1 MELTYSADRSDYQDD
16 VYRVRAL
23 HTRDDFFLVENRQT
37 GAGWNMALADS
48 VHDGLL
54 VWHVLETR
62 LLGEVEGIDPFY
74 DLIDLVE
81 ADNLSDLSTYD
92 GDPFPGSTGGTELS
106 DFTSPNSRLWM
117 GPNFD
122 PNMPGDNSSVR
133 VSNIRGSGSKVM
145 ADLSPYWAGTIEMD
159 DSWSGSVRV
168 GGDLTIGPDVTLTIT
183 SGTEVRF
190 LADSESRSELIVLGT
205 LNASAGNITF
215 RSSNDADD
223 ASNDDWYGIRVAA
236 TGVAD
241 LSGATIRDGSRCL
254 ESEDGGTLA
263 LTNTTL
269 TNCGVTVGLVG
280 APPQVGRGLT
290 AVLDDPDGGTLER
303 AFFQWHWRGSD
314 TDPWATLTPS
324 SRLVR
329 YPALGTYTPLGRD
342 MGRQLRVMVRYRARD
357 SKGTLYNYAQ
367 SGPTAAVVAGVPGK
381 PGDFSAAAGHEQ
393 MELTWSSAPDHESAL
408 TGYEFRQS
416 ADGGLSWDP
425 DWEAISGSNAQTV
438 SHTVSEGLTNGTR
451 YLFEVRAVNGVG
463 KGVAAQVS
471 ATPGSGPGVPPA
483 PTSGLTASP
492 GATGMDV
499 AWGAVSATPA
509 VTGYRLRSQWAVV
522 GTQAWSSYDTV
533 ATPGATTLRYTHRD
547 AGDVVV
553 KHRLRYQLQAVNDSG
568 AGAWSSA
575 FPARGVVPPPSGPP
589 RLDSMA
595 VDGRSVTMTWQCPSR
610 GWCQPQTGSTVAPM
624 TLEAQEKSGGAAW
637 GSDWEAVTTA
647 ELTSI
652 RHLVSGLD
660 GGSVQQFRTR
670 AVNSE
675 GEPGGVSSAAAVFP
689 LRARGGDGR
698 AALSWDSPGYAGVT
712 WQYRSKAGAGA
723 WTDWQPVPGS
733 GASTTSTT
741 VSSLTNGVGYRLQVR
756 ALSGT
761 QVRGVSFL
769 SSVTPARRLTISGR
783 DSVSFAENG
792 TDTVATYQAL
802 DTLGAAV
809 SPVTWSLEG
818 VDADTLEIDASG
830 RLRFETPP
838 DFEAPGDRAR
848 AATATEAAV
857 AAGDNVYQVR
867 LKARNTSTPPDSTTH
882 DVTVTVTDV
891 NEPGRVTLSPTRPR
905 ANQAL
910 TATLRD
916 PDGVEENP
924 QWVWSRSSQTYG
936 RQAAAGDPLPT
947 LREQTVYPHPV
958 LVGRKVMAKVTY
970 RDRHGAG
977 QRAESA
983 WSDPVIDVP
992 SVPLN
997 LRLTPGHRKV
1007 HLTWEPPLKTHGSA
1021 LTGYGY
1027 RQDGG
1032 GETTK
1037 DTVEVT
1043 TSHTVDGL
1051 TNGTAYTFKV
1061 WAINGAGR
1069 GKGTDFVGPVVPR
1082 PDTVS
1087 FDASSY
1093 VATEDGDTA
1102 TVKVHMPRAPVAA
1115 VTVKVTVRPG
1125 PGTEAGDFETVDLAA
1140 DSTVSF
1146 TASAATDSFRIVARP
1161 DADSDDESVLVGFK
1175 DLPDG
1180 IAPGAHPTATVDL
1193 LDVTLQVVG
1202 PDSVKVEENRR
1213 TVAAYRAT
1221 DPSDAPV
1228 APVTWSLSGDD
1239 APRFRV
1245 DGNTLEFVEESRPDY
1260 EQPVDDGGNN
1270 VYHVDLMAEYGGVYS
1285 STPFSVVV
1293 TVTDVDEPGK
1303 VTMSPS
1309 RPHVGDQATATLT
1322 DPDGVTGPTWSW
1334 RTAESRSRSPST
1346 QSYRYTVPSSAA
1358 GQILRASVSYT
1369 DAHGRQSADTTS
1381 TGPVLSTNRAP
1392 VISGSA
1398 AVTVDE
1404 DSTRVGTYAATDADG
1419 DRVTWSRAGA
1429 DSSAFTIG
1437 STGALRFGAAPDYE
1451 APADA
1456 DGDSVYSVE
1465 VVATDPGKAADTL
1478 AVSVSVRN
1486 VDEPGVVSFSP
1497 NPPKVGQTVTA
1508 TVEDPDGGVRNH
1520 RNWHWSHADAPRG
1533 ARDTFSPTGQYTPT
1547 AQNVD
1552 YRLRVTVTY
1561 DDAHG
1566 SDKSAGGNSGPVPPP
1581 PSCVLTLTASES
1593 SPVSYAEN
1601 GTGAVATYTVT
1612 RSSGCHPTRALSWTL
1627 SGADASAFEAWT
1639 GSGSSQTLEF
1649 NDPPDHETQSSYR
1662 VTAGVTDGSA
1672 STSREVT
1679 VNVTDVNEPPAISG
1693 PASKSVPENTT
1704 EVATYTATDPEDDSV
1719 TWELVTGSGTFR
1731 IGRDS
1736 GVLAFQSA
1744 KDYEALT
1751 SYTYTVKIRAT
1762 DDGSPEEDTTRTVT
1776 VTVTNVNEPGTV
1788 TLDPTAPQ
1796 TCAHTTGTLRD
1807 EDGGINTESSDSP
1820 PGFPYGWQ
1828 WIPQTSSRSPTA
1840 TSTTQSYLPSNSLVG
1855 QTIRVTLQYGDNA
1868 SSRNTATTTSGVV
1881 RANAPRSI
1889 PRFTATGGQ
1898 RRADLAWTA
1907 PNDCGASVTYTY
1919 KYRLSGG
1926 SWTTRTTTSTS
1937 AGITGLAAGAYEFE
1951 LTAGNRAGNSAT
1963 ETATATVTGAP
1974 GTLTLAPDPPST
1986 CAHLEATL
1994 TDADGGIN
2002 TESSDSPPG
2011 FPYGWQWIP
2020 QTSSRSPATTSTTQS
2035 YLPSNSL
2042 VGQTIRV
2049 TVQYGDNASSR
2060 NTATRTTAA
2069 VQVNTPRAIP
2079 GFSATGGRGRVD
2091 LAWTAPNDCGA
2102 SVTYTYKY
2110 RLSGST
2116 TWTTRT
2122 TTSTSAGIT
2131 GLAAGA
2137 YEFELTAGNS
2147 AGTSGTETATAT
2159 VTPVNRPPVV
2169 TGPANPTVPEDTT
2182 PVGTYTGTD
2191 PDGDRLTWTTGS
2203 GFSVSPTSGPSGEST
2218 TLAFDEAPNY
2228 EVDATSQ
2235 STTVTATD
2243 PHGASHSYAVTI
2255 AVGNEDDPGEVTV
2268 TPDSPRVG
2276 ETVNAVLTDEDG
2288 GVRGDPWSWSSEAA
2302 AARGQDGPGDNV
2314 PRVGNTWTAWKGAV
2328 GRHLVASRTYSD
2340 NHGSGKSAS
2349 GRTQGVVRA
2358 NKPKAPP
2365 DFDAVRGDGQ
2375 VRLSWGAADDQGAA
2389 IDYYQWRRNGTTWQS
2404 TGTSRTKTVTGLD
2417 NGTPYDFQV
2426 RAHNSEGFGPPSS
2439 DSATPAGKPDAPGGF
2454 SHGRSSANSV
2464 TVSWDEPEDNGSAIT
2479 TYYWSKRGTFF
2490 WDSETTVT
2498 STEFT
2503 DSSSPNSEQ
2512 HRYRVR
2518 ARNSVGMGPYGYY
2531 TVPAEEQRSARF
2543 KPVAA
2548 FADSTGFGVLTAPNP
2563 FNSQTLIH
2571 LALPEEGEV
2580 TLSVHSLTGQTVAR
2594 LYENT
2599 PLEAGL
2605 HALAWPGVDDRGRPV
2620 GSGIYLYRL
2629 IAGDRIHLGK
2639 LALIR

>member
-1 MELTYSADRSDYQDD
+1 ME
-16 VYRVRAL
+16 
-23 HTRDDFFLVENRQT
+23 
-37 GAGWNMALADS
+37 
-48 VHDGLL
+48 
-54 VWHVLETR
+54 
-62 LLGEVEGIDPFY
+62 
-74 DLIDLVE
+74 
-81 ADNLSDLSTYD
+81 
-92 GDPFPGSTGGTELS
+92 
-106 DFTSPNSRLWM
+106 
-117 GPNFD
+117 
-122 PNMPGDNSSVR
+122 
-133 VSNIRGSGSKVM
+133 
-145 ADLSPYWAGTIEMD
+145 
-159 DSWSGSVRV
+159 
-168 GGDLTIGPDVTLTIT
+168 
-183 SGTEVRF
+183 
-190 LADSESRSELIVLGT
+190 
-205 LNASAGNITF
+205 
-215 RSSNDADD
+215 
-223 ASNDDWYGIRVAA
+223 
-236 TGVAD
+236 
-241 LSGATIRDGSRCL
+241 
-254 ESEDGGTLA
+254 
-263 LTNTTL
+263 
-269 TNCGVTVGLVG
+269 
-280 APPQVGRGLT
+280 
-290 AVLDDPDGGTLER
+290 
-303 AFFQWHWRGSD
+303 
-314 TDPWATLTPS
+314 
-324 SRLVR
+324 
-329 YPALGTYTPLGRD
+329 
-342 MGRQLRVMVRYRARD
+342 
-357 SKGTLYNYAQ
+357 
-367 SGPTAAVVAGVPGK
+367 
-381 PGDFSAAAGHEQ
+381 
-393 MELTWSSAPDHESAL
+393 
-408 TGYEFRQS
+408 
-416 ADGGLSWDP
+416 
-425 DWEAISGSNAQTV
+425 
-438 SHTVSEGLTNGTR
+438 
-451 YLFEVRAVNGVG
+451 
-463 KGVAAQVS
+463 
-471 ATPGSGPGVPPA
+471 
-483 PTSGLTASP
+483 
-492 GATGMDV
+492 
-499 AWGAVSATPA
+499 
-509 VTGYRLRSQWAVV
+509 
-522 GTQAWSSYDTV
+522 
-533 ATPGATTLRYTHRD
+533 
-547 AGDVVV
+547 
-553 KHRLRYQLQAVNDSG
+553 
-568 AGAWSSA
+568 
-575 FPARGVVPPPSGPP
+575 
-589 RLDSMA
+589 
-595 VDGRSVTMTWQCPSR
+595 
-610 GWCQPQTGSTVAPM
+610 
-624 TLEAQEKSGGAAW
+624 
-637 GSDWEAVTTA
+637 
-647 ELTSI
+647 
-652 RHLVSGLD
+652 
-660 GGSVQQFRTR
+660 GGSVSLGHTEIWNTPKP
-670 AVNSE
+670 ALPT
-675 GEPGGVSSAAAVFP
+675 GLAAQTNFDERSV
-689 LRARGGDGR
+689 
-698 AALSWDSPGYAGVT
+698 ALSWDDPLNPSITRWEYQVKQGPADWGDWLRVDPSDWSTTSYTVENLTLGGTYHFKVQAVNWSGTGESEAVEVTLAGPPEPPELTVEEGHEKVFLSWSPGEDNGSAIQRHERRYSTDGGVT
-712 WQYRSKAGAGA
+712 WNPDWTPHSVRRDTLRNLVNDTEYTFQMRARNEVDYSEVAEAKATPRHPIRGPAAVDFAEHSPDTVGTYRFHA
-723 WTDWQPVPGS
+723 PVGLSETP
-733 GASTTSTT
+733 
-741 VSSLTNGVGYRLQVR
+741 YRLR
-756 ALSGT
+756 
-761 QVRGVSFL
+761 VSD
-769 SSVTPARRLTISGR
+769 IE
-783 DSVSFAENG
+783 DSTHFE
-792 TDTVATYQAL
+792 L
-802 DTLGAAV
+802 DGL
-809 SPVTWSLEG
+809 
-818 VDADTLEIDASG
+818 G
-830 RLRFETPP
+830 RLRFRSAP
-838 DFEAPGDRAR
+838 DFEEPRDTGEDNLYVVWLR
-848 AATATEAAV
+848 AAPVSGDGGPLNPRAA
-857 AAGDNVYQVR
+857 
-867 LKARNTSTPPDSTTH
+867 PPPTFTKR
-882 DVTVTVTDV
+882 VEVTVTDV

-1788 TLDPTAPQ
+1788 TLSDSRPYVGDRIWATLTDPDGGITGPTWAWSAEESAARSPPPPTEAVSYYYTVPSSAAGQILGVSVSYSDVHGSGQSADTTSTGTVRQRPCSLTLEGPAEVDYDENGTGPVATYTATASHCPSLSWTLSGADASSFEEWTGSGSSQALEFKTAPDHETKSAYAVTVGVRAGSVSKSRPVTVRVTNVPEAGTITLDPTAPQ

-1807 EDGGINTESSDSP
+1807 EDGGIRTTGTPP
-1820 PGFPYGWQ
+1820 PGFTYGWT
-1828 WIPQTSSRSPTA
+1828 WDPPPVSRRRSEG
-1840 TSTTQSYLPSNSLVG
+1840 TSTTQSYLPPNSAVG
-1855 QTIRVTLQYGDNA
+1855 RTVSVTVGYRDNA
-1868 SSRNTATTTSGVV
+1868 SDRNTVTKTSGTV
-1881 RANAPRSI
+1881 RANAPRAI
-1889 PRFTATGGQ
+1889 PGFTATGG
-1898 RRADLAWTA
+1898 RGRADLAWTA

-1919 KYRLSGG
+1919 KYRLSG
-1926 SWTTRTTTSTS
+1926 SPTWTTDDTTSTS
-1937 AGITGLAAGAYEFE
+1937 
-1951 LTAGNRAGNSAT
+1951 
-1963 ETATATVTGAP
+1963 V
-1974 GTLTLAPDPPST
+1974 
-1986 CAHLEATL
+1986 
-1994 TDADGGIN
+1994 
-2002 TESSDSPPG
+2002 
-2011 FPYGWQWIP
+2011 
-2020 QTSSRSPATTSTTQS
+2020 
-2035 YLPSNSL
+2035 
-2042 VGQTIRV
+2042 
-2049 TVQYGDNASSR
+2049 
-2060 NTATRTTAA
+2060 
-2069 VQVNTPRAIP
+2069 
-2079 GFSATGGRGRVD
+2079 
-2091 LAWTAPNDCGA
+2091 
-2102 SVTYTYKY
+2102 
-2110 RLSGST
+2110 
-2116 TWTTRT
+2116 
-2122 TTSTSAGIT
+2122 GIT

-2147 AGTSGTETATAT
+2147 AGHSGTETATAT
-2159 VTPVNRPPVV
+2159 VTPVNRGPAV
-2169 TGPANPTVPEDTT
+2169 TGPDNPVTVPEGT
-2182 PVGTYTGTD
+2182 PTVGTYTGTD

-2203 GFSVSPTSGPSGEST
+2203 GFSVSPTSGAAGGST

-2228 EVDATSQ
+2228 EVDARSYSVSVQ
-2235 STTVTATD
+2235 ATD

-2276 ETVNAVLTDEDG
+2276 ETVNAVLSDEDG
-2288 GVRGDPWSWSSEAA
+2288 GIRGDPWSWSSAA
-2302 AARGQDGPGDNV
+2302 AASRGEDGPGDNV
-2314 PRVGNTWTAWKGAV
+2314 PRVGDTWTAWKSAV

-2340 NHGSGKSAS
+2340 NHGAGKSAS
-2349 GRTQGVVRA
+2349 GRTQGVVRP

-2365 DFDAVRGDGQ
+2365 GFEAAPGDGQ
-2375 VRLSWGAADDQGAA
+2375 VTLSWGAADNRGAA
-2389 IDYYQWRRNGTTWQS
+2389 IDYYQYRRSPGPASWSRVGGANGDGNARSQ
-2404 TGTSRTKTVTGLD
+2404 TVTGLT
-2417 NGTPYDFQV
+2417 NGTTYTFYI
-2426 RAHNSEGFGPPSS
+2426 RGHNSEGFGPS
-2439 DSATPAGKPDAPGGF
+2439 DNERARPAGKPSAPKSLAASQG
-2454 SHGRSSANSV
+2454 SRRS
-2464 TVSWDEPEDNGSAIT
+2464 TVSWSAADSNGSHIRHYEIRRRAGTDDWSTWSTVSGGHGARSKTVFGLTNGIRYTFEVVAENGLGEGPAAAASVTPAGPPGAPQSLATDRQGGHGFMELTWEEADSNGSAIQH
-2479 TYYWSKRGTFF
+2479 YYYRYKEGDGDWRGWYRRAGGANARSKSWTNFNDGSSYTF
-2490 WDSETTVT
+2490 
-2498 STEFT
+2498 
-2503 DSSSPNSEQ
+2503 Q
-2512 HRYRVR
+2512 VR
-2518 ARNSVGMGPYGYY
+2518 ARNPIGYGTVAQTTAQPLGPGGSAGDRGVHEE
-2531 TVPAEEQRSARF
+2531 TEDELMPEGEVPEPGEDDLVVFA
-2543 KPVAA
+2543 KPVAEGPA
-2548 FADSTGFGVLTAPNP
+2548 ASWLAGADSLAVRPGPNP
-2563 FNSQTLIH
+2563 FNPETTLRFQ
-2571 LALPEEGEV
+2571 LPEAGPV
-2580 TLSVHSLTGQTVAR
+2580 TLAIHNTAGQVVAELIR
-2594 LYENT
+2594 GEI
-2599 PLEAGL
+2599 LEAGL
-2605 HALAWPGVDDRGRPV
+2605 HTRVWSGTDEAGRPV
-2620 GSGIYLYRL
+2620 ASGLYLYRL
-2629 IAGDRIHLGK
+2629 VAGGQVRVGK